1 MARTVIAAVLTD
13 DQQLELQEFP
23 RPAVGADD
31 ALLRVEAC
39 GICRSDIE
47 QFRGDFRVWGVTYP
61 VIPGHE
67 PLGII
72 EEIGDTAARRWGVAP
87 GDRVAVEPLIPCG
100 TCAMCLGGHYASCTA
115 RALTQRLYSFVRAD
129 VSPAL
134 WGGYAQYM
142 YLHPNTIV
150 HRVAKEIPA
159 EIAVM
164 FNPLGAGVKWAVDVG
179 GTRLG
184 DTVVVFG
191 AGQRGLACTIAAK
204 AVGAR
209 CVIITDLAAA
219 QYKLALAREFGADH
233 TIVADEEDVVARVR
247 EITQGTFADVV
258 VDVSAY
264 ATQPVV
270 DAVEVVKPRGT
281 IVLTG
286 VKGANRTIPSFVS
299 DKVVLKSITIKGV
312 FGVDSPAYEQAIRII
327 ESGRYPLARM
337 HSHDF
342 ALAEAATAV
351 KTLARDLPGTEPTH
365 IAIRPE

>member
-1 MARTVIAAVLTD
+1 
-13 DQQLELQEFP
+13 
-23 RPAVGADD
+23 
-31 ALLRVEAC
+31 
-39 GICRSDIE
+39 
-47 QFRGDFRVWGVTYP
+47 
-61 VIPGHE
+61 
-67 PLGII
+67 
-72 EEIGDTAARRWGVAP
+72 
-87 GDRVAVEPLIPCG
+87 
-100 TCAMCLGGHYASCTA
+100 MCLGGHYTSCTA
-115 RALTQRLYSFVRAD
+115 RPLTERLYSFIRTD
-129 VSPAL
+129 VSPGL

-164 FNPLGAGVKWAVDVG
+164 FNPLGAGVHWAVDAG
-179 GTRLG
+179 GIRLG

-209 CVIITDLAAA
+209 CVIITDVAAA
-219 QYKLALAREFGADH
+219 QYKLALAREFGADY
-233 TIVADEEDVVARVR
+233 TIVADEENVVARVR

-258 VDVSAY
+258 VDVAAY

-281 IVLTG
+281 IVLAG
-286 VKGANRTIPSFVS
+286 VKGSNRTIPGFVS

-312 FGVDSPAYEQAIRII
+312 FGVGSAAYEQAIRII
-327 ESGRYPLARM
+327 ESGRYPLERM

-342 ALAEAATAV
+342 TLAEAATAV
-351 KTLARDLPGTEPTH
+351 KTLARDIPATEPTH
-365 IAIRPE
+365 ITIRPE